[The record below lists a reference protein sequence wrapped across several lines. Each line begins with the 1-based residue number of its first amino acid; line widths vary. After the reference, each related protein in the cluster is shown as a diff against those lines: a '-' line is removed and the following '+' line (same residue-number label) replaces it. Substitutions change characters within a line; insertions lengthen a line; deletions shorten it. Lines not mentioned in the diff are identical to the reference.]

1 MATLCQSDGG
11 YLEAYARDRDL
22 PFRTN
27 TRGDA
32 LSRASDRFR
41 VIAGNMTFEADNVV
55 VAMANSSRHHP
66 TWLAGKEAGA
76 IPFRIEPFLARNVLA
91 RGVRFV
97 GHHLL
102 TVRTPIGRK
111 IRPNFLACATPLIR
125 VKPKDFT
132 PAGARALDGS
142 STCEMGFR

>member
-1 MATLCQSDGG
+1 MAAISRPTRGI
-11 YLEAYARDRDL
+11 AI
-22 PFRTN
+22 FRSER